1 MKNEIQ
7 TLMQENDLEA
17 LLVMGPAQHNPAM
30 VYFTGLVHVSK
41 ADLILRRGAEPVL
54 FHGSMERD
62 EAAQSGLPRRDYE
75 QYPWKEL
82 QQEAGGDTTQM
93 MALRYER
100 MLRDCGVT
108 QGRVAIY
115 GQQEIGP
122 QFAILNALQ
131 QRMPELTLVGFVND
145 PILSQAMFRKDET
158 ELAHIRH
165 MGQITTSVVGRVADF
180 LSSQHA
186 RDGLLLDKQGQPVT
200 IGRVKSLIDLW
211 LAEAGA
217 ENPEGTIFAQGRDA
231 GVPHS
236 TGNDA
241 EALRLGQTIVFDIFP
256 CQARGG
262 YFYDFTRTWCLGYA
276 PDEALQLYEQV
287 RHVYE
292 TIRSELQLDAP
303 FRSYH
308 ERTCELFEAMGHPTL
323 RTHPGTQSGFVHSL
337 GHGLGL
343 RVHERPWSSTTASA
357 GDILAA
363 GTVFTI
369 EPGLYYPERGLGVR
383 LEDTYT
389 ATPDGHF
396 APLAD
401 FPLDLVLPVHG

>member
-7 TLMQENDLEA
+7 TLMQENDLQA
-17 LLVMGPAQHNPAM
+17 ILIIGPAQHNPSM

-41 ADLILRRGAEPVL
+41 ADLIVPRGGEPVL
-54 FHGSMERD
+54 FFNSMERD
-62 EAAQSGLPRRDYE
+62 EAAQSGLTTRCYDL
-75 QYPWKEL
+75 YPWKEL
-82 QQEAGGDTTQM
+82 QQLANNDPAETT
-93 MALRYER
+93 ALRYER
-100 MLRDCGVT
+100 MLRDCGIHA
-108 QGRVAIY
+108 GRVAIY

-122 QFAILNALQ
+122 QFSILNALQ
-131 QRMPELTLVGFVND
+131 RRMPELTLVGFVQD

-158 ELAHIRH
+158 ELAHIRQ
-165 MGQITTSVVGRVADF
+165 MGKITTAVVGRVADF
-180 LSSQHA
+180 LTSQRAPHGVLLNA
-186 RDGLLLDKQGQPVT
+186 EGLPIT

-287 RHVYE
+287 RTVYD
-292 TIRSELQLDAP
+292 TVCSELRLDAP
-303 FRSYH
+303 FRTYH
-308 ERTCELFEAMGHPTL
+308 ERTCELFEAMGHPTQ
-323 RTHPGTQSGFVHSL
+323 RTHPGTENGFVHSL

-343 RVHERPWSSTTASA
+343 RVHERPWSSTTAQA
-357 GDILAA
+357 GDTLAQGA
-363 GTVFTI
+363 VFTI

-389 ATPDGHF
+389 ATPDGRF
-396 APLAD
+396 LPMAD
-401 FPLDLVLPVHG
+401 FPLDLVLPLRS